1 MQKIYENPDV
11 QIKSVKKMCDDNLAN
26 ILKEEGKFSKVRF
39 HHVDGHPL
47 VYYLETDK
55 LERDLYI
62 LMYAI
67 IEFPDGQKVISN
79 PTIYEPAH

>member
-26 ILKEEGKFSKVRF
+26 ILKEEGNLSKVRF

-47 VYYLETDK
+47 IFHLDTDK
-55 LERDLYI
+55 LERDRYI
-62 LMYAI
+62 LMYVVR
-67 IEFPDGQKVISN
+67 EFIDQKPFIVQYE
-79 PTIYEPAH
+79 IYEPYF